1 MEETKKAMNR
11 QRDALNVRME
21 QIEARYRRQF
31 TALDSLISSMN
42 TTSTFLT
49 QQLASLPTYSS

>member
-1 MEETKKAMNR
+1 MNR